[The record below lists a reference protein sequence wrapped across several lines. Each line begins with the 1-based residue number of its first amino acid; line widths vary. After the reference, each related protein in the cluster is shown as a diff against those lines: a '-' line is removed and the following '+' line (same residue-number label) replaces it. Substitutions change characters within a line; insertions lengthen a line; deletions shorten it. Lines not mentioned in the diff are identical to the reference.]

1 MGAVE
6 RSSGEGV
13 ATWCTKGVAF
23 GGLYPISSR
32 VIPDS
37 LQQDGNEDLF
47 LKFYCFI
54 YMLLCV

>member
-13 ATWCTKGVAF
+13 ATWCTKGVAY
-23 GGLYPISSR
+23 GGLYLKSSR
-32 VIPDS
+32 VIPDN
-37 LQQDGNEDLF
+37 LRQNGNEDLF
-47 LKFYCFI
+47 LKFYSFI